1 MKSQFDAILANF
13 MDKKDDMLLSKNPNV
28 NIKAPFE
35 MEELDERDQSP
46 VKSQNLEQPAEIN
59 LTPSSQQSWK

>member
-28 NIKAPFE
+28 QIKAPFE
-35 MEELDERDQSP
+35 MEELDERD
-46 VKSQNLEQPAEIN
+46 
-59 LTPSSQQSWK
+59 